1 VQAALRSGAHGPVLN
16 EYGFGGYLIYSGVPV
31 FMDGRAD
38 MYGDALLKRQI
49 DALMLR
55 DPADLPRLLN
65 DYRIGWTLL
74 SPGTPALASLDQLPG
89 WRRVHT
95 DAVAVVHVRDDNGA
109 AR

>member
-1 VQAALRSGAHGPVLN
+1 MDTFRSLV
-16 EYGFGGYLIYSGVPV
+16 
-31 FMDGRAD
+31 
-38 MYGDALLKRQI
+38 
-49 DALMLR
+49 
-55 DPADLPRLLN
+55 
-65 DYRIGWTLL
+65 TLL